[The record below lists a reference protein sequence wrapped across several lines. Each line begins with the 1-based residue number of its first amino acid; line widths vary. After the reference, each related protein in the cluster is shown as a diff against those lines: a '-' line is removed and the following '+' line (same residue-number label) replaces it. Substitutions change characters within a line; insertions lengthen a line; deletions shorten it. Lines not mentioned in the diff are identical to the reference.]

1 MRISHRRKKPEEPK
15 KIFFFNEGIRAPQV
29 LVLGS
34 NGENIG
40 VMNTGEAIRAAREQ
54 ELDLVEINPKT
65 DPPVARI
72 MNFGQY
78 QYQQEKA
85 SRIRKAHQHVTKT
98 KCIRL
103 SLRIGAHDQEIRRK
117 QILEFLNSGDKV
129 KVDVVLRGREMQ
141 QATLAFDLLKKF
153 ISTITSEISIKY
165 DQEVERQG
173 NTITATIFKS

>member
-1 MRISHRRKKPEEPK
+1 MRISRRRKKPEEPK
-15 KIFFFNEGIRAPQV
+15 KIFFFNEGIRAPRV
-29 LVLGS
+29 LVLGPE
-34 NGENIG
+34 GENIG
-40 VMNTGEAIRAAREQ
+40 EMTTGEAIRAAREQ

-85 SRIRKAHQHVTKT
+85 SRIRKAHQHVSKT

-103 SLRIGAHDQEIRRK
+103 SLRIGAHDMEIRRK
-117 QILEFLNSGDKV
+117 QIIEFLNSGDKV

-141 QATLAFDLLKKF
+141 QAALAFELLRKF
-153 ISTITSEISIKY
+153 LGTVTSEITTKF

-173 NTITATIFKS
+173 NTITATIIKT